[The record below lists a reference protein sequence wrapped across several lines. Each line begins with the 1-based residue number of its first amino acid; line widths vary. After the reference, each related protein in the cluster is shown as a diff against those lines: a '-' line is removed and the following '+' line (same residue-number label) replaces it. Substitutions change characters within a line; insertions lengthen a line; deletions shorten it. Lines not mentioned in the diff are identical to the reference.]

1 MKRKGFIII
10 VLIVVGVVA
19 VITVAAN
26 FGVREG
32 LSRKRLPYAFPV
44 DAVVTWVDADDPA
57 WQRKK
62 TSFSRK
68 QTSENLSNADVPHRF
83 ENVNELYYCL
93 KGITVYLPW
102 IRKIFLVTMKPQR
115 PSFLKQFPKVRLV
128 HHEAFFQIKNSLP
141 TFNSMAI
148 ETQLH
153 HISGLAECFI
163 YFNDDSFIG
172 KPLGKFF
179 FLLLRESRIC
189 MIGR

>member
-44 DAVVTWVDADDPA
+44 DAVVTWVDAGDPA
-57 WQRKK
+57 WQRKRS
-62 TSFSRK
+62 SFSRK
-68 QTSENLSNADVPHRF
+68 QTSETLSGANKAHRF

-115 PSFLKQFPKVRLV
+115 PFFLKEFPKVRLI
-128 HHEAFFQIKNSLP
+128 HHEEFFQTKNSLP

-153 HISGLAECFI
+153 YISGLA
-163 YFNDDSFIG
+163 
-172 KPLGKFF
+172 
-179 FLLLRESRIC
+179 
-189 MIGR
+189 